1 MYNGAKPFFG
11 LVKAPLVR
19 GGQDDKH
26 VRGGHTLIPVYA
38 EMYRQIC
45 RDYSSLPNPKELKAH
60 EILFFYDGL
69 RAELKQHTRR

>member
-1 MYNGAKPFFG
+1 MFNGDEAFFG
-11 LVKAPLVR
+11 VVKAPIVR

-26 VRGGHTLIPVYA
+26 VKGGHTFLVVYS
-38 EMYRQIC
+38 EMFLQIC

-60 EILFFYDGL
+60 EILFFYNGL